1 MNTSRSSTG
10 RPSSLGLDASY
21 QQPARWMNRR
31 YRLTNS
37 SDFQRVRR
45 TGTSYAHP
53 FAILLACPGEDAARF
68 GFTAG
73 RALGGAVARNRAKRL
88 LREAVRQ
95 LLPQI
100 DPGWDA
106 VLIARPELLRAEW
119 EEVLI
124 GIRLLLK
131 RAGMIN
137 A

>member
-1 MNTSRSSTG
+1 
-10 RPSSLGLDASY
+10 
-21 QQPARWMNRR
+21 MNRR

-53 FAILLACPGEDAARF
+53 FAILLAAPGRDASRF

-88 LREAVRQ
+88 LREAIRQ
-95 LLPQI
+95 HLPQI
-100 DPGWDA
+100 EPGWDA
-106 VLIARPELLRAEW
+106 VLIARPEILQADW
-119 EEVLI
+119 KEVLSS
-124 GIRLLLK
+124 IRQLLT
-131 RAGMIN
+131 RAGMIH